1 MRMTIPVTRASTSI
15 AALLVSIASLMVIL
29 FLLAGPRYFFGRLL
43 DSAFPIAVISVV
55 AGVVRL
61 PFRNGGFG
69 LSVVCGV
76 SIALTGFLIILA
88 YAVSNIP

>member
-1 MRMTIPVTRASTSI
+1 MSIPVTRASTSI
-15 AALLVSIASLMVIL
+15 AAILVSIASLIVMI
-29 FLLAGPRYFFGRLL
+29 FLLAGPKDFLGLLL

-55 AGVVRL
+55 AGLVRL
-61 PFRNGGFG
+61 PFRCGGFG

-76 SIALTGFLIILA
+76 SIAITGFLIILA

>member
-1 MRMTIPVTRASTSI
+1 M
-15 AALLVSIASLMVIL
+15 SIASLIVIL
-29 FLLAGPRYFFGRLL
+29 FLLAGPKYFFGLLL

-55 AGVVRL
+55 AGIVRL

-69 LSVVCGV
+69 LSVVCGL
-76 SIALTGFLIILA
+76 SFALTGVLIIAA